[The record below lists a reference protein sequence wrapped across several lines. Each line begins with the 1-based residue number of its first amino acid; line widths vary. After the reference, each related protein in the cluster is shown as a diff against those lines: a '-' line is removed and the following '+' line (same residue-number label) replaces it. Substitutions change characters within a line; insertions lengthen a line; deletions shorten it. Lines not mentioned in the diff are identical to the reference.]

1 MSANVKRCLPF
12 AAVAGASAWIA
23 SRSVGT
29 GDYPADAG
37 PAIDAVAHGRIAD
50 FLGANPVMGPFSI
63 LLRAPFALLGGGN
76 ELEVYR
82 WGSFPCLLAA
92 GLLGLYL
99 AALARRRGAGFLAQA
114 AIAAICLVN
123 PLTFVA
129 LDNGHPEEILTAAL
143 AVGAV
148 AVAAEGH
155 SRRAALLLGLAIASK
170 QWAVIAVLPVLM
182 ALPSAR
188 FRAGLGA
195 AAIVFALSAPG
206 FLAEP
211 DTFAGSQGNVAFGS
225 RLVGPW
231 SAWYPSA
238 TVTTATVERPGADL
252 TVHAHH
258 VSSPV
263 GRFAHPAVVVAALI
277 LPLALALRRRRFG
290 LSGADAMAL
299 LAFLALL
306 RCAFDPVDNLYYHLP
321 LLLALAGW
329 DAFASRGLPVRALA
343 AVALAEAFS
352 RWAVK
357 LSDPALLNAA
367 YLSVAV
373 AAAVAIALALLRRR
387 EPRPRGDARPAP
399 APAPAISLGR

>member
-1 MSANVKRCLPF
+1 VSAYLKRWLPF
-12 AAVAGASAWIA
+12 ALVTAVSAWIA

-37 PAIDAVAHGRIAD
+37 PAIDALAHGHIAD
-50 FLGANPVMGPFSI
+50 FLGADPVMGPVSI

-76 ELEVYR
+76 ELDAYR
-82 WGSFPCLLAA
+82 WGSFPCLLAV

-99 AALARRRGAGFLAQA
+99 AGLARRRGAGSLAQA
-114 AIAAICLVN
+114 AIATACLFN

-170 QWAVIAVLPVLM
+170 QWAVIAILPVLM
-182 ALPSAR
+182 ALPSGR
-188 FRAGLGA
+188 LRAGLAA
-195 AAIVFALSAPG
+195 AAIVVALSAPS
-206 FLAEP
+206 LVAEP

-231 SAWYPSA
+231 SAWYPTA
-238 TVTTATVERPGADL
+238 TVTTATVERPDGDL

-258 VSSPV
+258 VSSLV
-263 GRFAHPAVVVAALI
+263 GRFAHPAIVLLALA
-277 LPLALALRRRRFG
+277 LPLALAARRRRFG

-299 LAFLALL
+299 LALLALL
-306 RCAFDPVDNLYYHLP
+306 RCALDPVDNLYYHVP

-329 DAFASRGLPVRALA
+329 DAFASRGLPVRVLTGV
-343 AVALAEAFS
+343 AVAELFS

-357 LSDPALLNAA
+357 LSDPFALNAI
-367 YLSVAV
+367 YLIVAG
-373 AAAVAIALALLRRR
+373 AAGVAIALALLRQPSRQAAG
-387 EPRPRGDARPAP
+387 EPRPAP
-399 APAPAISLGR
+399 AATPAVLLGR

>member
-37 PAIDAVAHGRIAD
+37 PAIDALAHGRIAD

-195 AAIVFALSAPG
+195 AAIVFAL
-206 FLAEP
+206 
-211 DTFAGSQGNVAFGS
+211 
-225 RLVGPW
+225 
-231 SAWYPSA
+231 
-238 TVTTATVERPGADL
+238 
-252 TVHAHH
+252 
-258 VSSPV
+258 
-263 GRFAHPAVVVAALI
+263 
-277 LPLALALRRRRFG
+277 
-290 LSGADAMAL
+290 
-299 LAFLALL
+299 
-306 RCAFDPVDNLYYHLP
+306 
-321 LLLALAGW
+321 
-329 DAFASRGLPVRALA
+329 
-343 AVALAEAFS
+343 
-352 RWAVK
+352 
-357 LSDPALLNAA
+357 
-367 YLSVAV
+367 
-373 AAAVAIALALLRRR
+373 
-387 EPRPRGDARPAP
+387 
-399 APAPAISLGR
+399 